1 MAIKIFVRAL
11 ACAALTFLIAN
22 APPARAADDSLFQGL
37 GGREGITRISNLAID
52 LSLEDPR
59 TASTFADINVSRVK
73 RLLVDQLCAL
83 SGGPCKYEGR
93 SMKESHATTG
103 LTNLHFNLLVEDL
116 QIAMDREGVPFHTQN
131 RLLAILA
138 SMQRDVVTK

>member
-1 MAIKIFVRAL
+1 MTFLTLVRNI
-11 ACAALTFLIAN
+11 ACATFTALIALSS
-22 APPARAADDSLFQGL
+22 PSLAADDSLFQGL
-37 GGREGITRISNLAID
+37 GGRDGITRISNAAID

-59 TASTFADINVSRVK
+59 TASTFADINVARVK
-73 RLLVDQLCAL
+73 RLLVDQICAL
-83 SGGPCKYEGR
+83 SGGPCVYEGR

-131 RLLAILA
+131 RLLALLA
-138 SMQRDVVTK
+138 PMQRDVVTK

>member
-1 MAIKIFVRAL
+1 MTGMTLARKIAFAAL
-11 ACAALTFLIAN
+11 AGLIALSS
-22 APPARAADDSLFQGL
+22 PSRAADDSLFQGL
-37 GGREGITRISNLAID
+37 GGREGITRISNMAID

-59 TASTFADINVSRVK
+59 TASTFADINVARVK
-73 RLLVDQLCAL
+73 RLLVDQICAL
-83 SGGPCKYEGR
+83 SGGPCVYEGR

-131 RLLAILA
+131 RLLALLA
-138 SMQRDVVTK
+138 PMQRDVVTK